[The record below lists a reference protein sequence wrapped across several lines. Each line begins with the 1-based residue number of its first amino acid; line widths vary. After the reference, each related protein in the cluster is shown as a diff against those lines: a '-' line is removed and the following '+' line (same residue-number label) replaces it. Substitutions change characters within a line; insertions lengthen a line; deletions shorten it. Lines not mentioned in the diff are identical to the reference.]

1 MTDRLLRCDSAW
13 IKIRW
18 GWSALLWVVD
28 SLPFPIPLSFW
39 LFGIASS
46 SFNLKF
52 MFSEA
57 LTVSLFH
64 FLFCSLF
71 ADKER
76 NRKKTFSVG
85 YHPNSVSLRFVKWVH
100 LLLTPL
106 WYERWYHTLKKQN
119 NLELKVVLVSSTSYP
134 SRSSLF
140 WQCSLWCSSRHKG

>member
-1 MTDRLLRCDSAW
+1 MTDRLVRCDSAW

-18 GWSALLWVVD
+18 RWTALSWVVD
-28 SLPFPIPLSFW
+28 SRPFLIPLSFW

-46 SFNLKF
+46 SFNLCFQK
-52 MFSEA
+52 
-57 LTVSLFH
+57 LSLFLCFISSFVH
-64 FLFCSLF
+64 CLLI
-71 ADKER
+71 KR
-76 NRKKTFSVG
+76 GNRKKTFSVG
-85 YHPNSVSLRFVKWVH
+85 YHPDSVSLRFVKWVH

-106 WYERWYHTLKKQN
+106 WYERWYHTIKKQN